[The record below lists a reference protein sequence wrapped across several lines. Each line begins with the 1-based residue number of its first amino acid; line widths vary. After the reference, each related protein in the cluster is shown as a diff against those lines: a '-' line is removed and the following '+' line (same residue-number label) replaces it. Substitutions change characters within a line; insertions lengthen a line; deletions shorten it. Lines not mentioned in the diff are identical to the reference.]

1 MIDFQ
6 SERKLTDFETFVALI
21 KGYCSVLILFIP
33 GAFIM
38 GGLYAS
44 SLLMLAS
51 AAVTTVCVVKLVAVG
66 LLLETFSYG

>member
-1 MIDFQ
+1 
-6 SERKLTDFETFVALI
+6 
-21 KGYCSVLILFIP
+21 
-33 GAFIM
+33 M